1 MTGNSENAPRKL
13 LRLPQVKDL
22 TGLSRA
28 TIYRYV
34 DAGEFPRPVKLGPRA
49 IAWHAS
55 DIDGWIAGRIPASTE
70 ADAA

>member
-1 MTGNSENAPRKL
+1 
-13 LRLPQVKDL
+13 VKDL

-34 DAGEFPRPVKLGPRA
+34 DAGEFPRPVKIGVRA

-55 DIDGWIAGRIPASTE
+55 DVDAWIEGRE
-70 ADAA
+70 AA

>member
-1 MTGNSENAPRKL
+1 MSNPTEHPRKL

-34 DAGEFPRPVKLGPRA
+34 DVGDFPRPVKLGARA
-49 IAWHAS
+49 VAWHAS
-55 DIDGWIAGRIPASTE
+55 DVDDWIAGRTPA
-70 ADAA
+70 A

>member
-1 MTGNSENAPRKL
+1 MANNTAHSPRKL

-34 DAGEFPRPVKLGPRA
+34 DAGDFPRPVKLGTRA
-49 IAWHAS
+49 VAWHAS
-55 DIDGWIAGRIPASTE
+55 DVAAWIEGRE
-70 ADAA
+70 AV